1 VRERGLCKYTWN
13 NFFQGSQ
20 DNSYDL
26 NMSDLQ
32 KYTVLT
38 DNFEQSVDRGDIQS
52 VDLMFARNGD
62 IFIKS
67 A

>member
-1 VRERGLCKYTWN
+1 
-13 NFFQGSQ
+13 
-20 DNSYDL
+20 
-26 NMSDLQ
+26 MSDLQ